1 MSASR
6 FGADIFIGYGINAWR
21 RRTRSPGAPRTPPG
35 APRTPARDFFARPAE
50 HHSPLGINPTG
61 LISVGSIFGTGRIFP
76 LALNFFG
83 AFYQGVCIE
92 IRLSFPKESP

>member
-6 FGADIFIGYGINAWR
+6 FGADIFIGYGINRMAAPNPLAR
-21 RRTRSPGAPRTPPG
+21 RS
-35 APRTPARDFFARPAE
+35 RTPARDFFARPAE

>member
-1 MSASR
+1 MELT
-6 FGADIFIGYGINAWR
+6 AWR
-21 RRTRSPGAPRTPPG
+21 RRTLSPGAPGRHPG

-83 AFYQGVCIE
+83 AFIKACALRFG
-92 IRLSFPKESP
+92 

>member
-1 MSASR
+1 MELMHGGAEPDRPALPGRRSR
-6 FGADIFIGYGINAWR
+6 
-21 RRTRSPGAPRTPPG
+21 RS
-35 APRTPARDFFARPAE
+35 RTPARDFFARPAE